1 MGNDQTGASGRGTPS
16 PSSSLTPPDHGQVT
30 LCDRQLGCET
40 LKGRI
45 HVTSISVPQSLE
57 KGLAENS
64 ITTRSISMMEQK

>member
-1 MGNDQTGASGRGTPS
+1 MPS
-16 PSSSLTPPDHGQVT
+16 PSYSLTPPDHGQVT

-57 KGLAENS
+57 KGLAESSLHHN
-64 ITTRSISMMEQK
+64 T

>member
-1 MGNDQTGASGRGTPS
+1 MTKQVPQEGVCLPHH
-16 PSSSLTPPDHGQVT
+16 PPPTPPDHGQVT

-57 KGLAENS
+57 KGLAESSLHHN
-64 ITTRSISMMEQK
+64 M